1 MNVLFISVVFFILV
15 SIDSKELR
23 KKNQKK
29 LLTVYAGILL
39 LGFTLWLMYFLRVD
53 VPSINRMI
61 TTIVQYLF
69 TALSAYGGLFW

>member
-1 MNVLFISVVFFILV
+1 MNVFFLSVTFLILV
-15 SIDSKELR
+15 CVDI
-23 KKNQKK
+23 KKVLKNNQKK
-29 LLTVYAGILL
+29 LLFVYVVVFL

-69 TALSAYGGLFW
+69 TAMSAYGGHFR